1 MGLVIDGHNVNGL
14 ALGGQSFIS
23 TDQVTEQDPLIG
35 KTIGI
40 PSNTDIN
47 YFGGG
52 SITTPSYSTAKIYYV
67 IRSSTNP
74 QDSNQTMYVFSTSS
88 YYWSPAWVK
97 ASDVNVIGGGGN

>member
-1 MGLVIDGHNVNGL
+1 MGLVIDGNKVNGL

-47 YFGGG
+47 YFVGG
-52 SITTPSYSTAKIYYV
+52 SFTTPSYSTAKIYYV
-67 IRSSTNP
+67 IRSFTNP
-74 QDSNQTMYVFSTSS
+74 QDSNQTMYVFSTSQS
-88 YYWSPAWVK
+88 YWSAAWVK
-97 ASDVNVIGGGGN
+97 ASDVNVIGGGN